1 MRRQTLFLTLALQLF
16 SVSAFAMGSQTPSSS
31 AKRPAGY
38 EYVDPKSVVPAKALT
53 LALEGFDSRRKG
65 LRNINYLTVIDYTQH
80 SKNRRFYL
88 IDMRSGAVTAS
99 VVSHG
104 SGSDRDNDGYA
115 DNFSNVSGSNA
126 TSLGFF
132 TTANTYEG
140 SNGYSLV
147 LNGLSSTNS
156 NAASRAVVIHGAAYV
171 KDGNAKQGRSWGC
184 PALPMNVN
192 ESIIDKIRSGSLIF
206 AYHADHF

>member
-1 MRRQTLFLTLALQLF
+1 MRRQTLLLTLALQLF
-16 SVSAFAMGSQTPSSS
+16 SVSAFAMGSKTPSASS
-31 AKRPAGY
+31 KRPAGY
-38 EYVDPKSVVPAKALT
+38 EYVDPKNVVPAKALT

-99 VVSHG
+99 VVAHG
-104 SGSDRDNDGYA
+104 SGSDPGHDGYA
-115 DNFSNVSGSNA
+115 EKFSNVSGSNA

-132 TTANTYEG
+132 TTAQTYEG

-184 PALPMNVN
+184 PALPMSAN
-192 ESIIDKIRSGSLIF
+192 EGIIDKIRSGSLIF